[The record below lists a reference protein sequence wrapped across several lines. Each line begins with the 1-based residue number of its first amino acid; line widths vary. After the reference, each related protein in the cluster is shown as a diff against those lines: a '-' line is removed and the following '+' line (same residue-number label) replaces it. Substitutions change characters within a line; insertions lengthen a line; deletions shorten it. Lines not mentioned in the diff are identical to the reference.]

1 MTLKEFQK
9 HNVSTRTRYV
19 IHQGDKD
26 PQTIMVD
33 YMSDDAQKL
42 NTAVQKR
49 MELETLG
56 AKVRFIGTALGH
68 LVVDVDLPK
77 EVEFHV

>member
-1 MTLKEFQK
+1 MTLVEFMK
-9 HNVSTRTRYV
+9 HNVSVRTRYV
-19 IHQGDKD
+19 IHRGTKE
-26 PQTIMVD
+26 PQTLMVD
-33 YMSDDAQKL
+33 YMSNDVQKL
-42 NTAVQKR
+42 NAAILKR

-68 LVVDVDLPK
+68 LVVDVDLPE